1 MLISNSFGCNEDK
14 GPRSLRE
21 VLSLHQP
28 GLSSTALWVNPSEV
42 AQSDSA
48 TPWTAPYQAPPS
60 IGFSRQEYWS
70 GSPFPSPGDL
80 PDPGTET
87 RSPALRVDA
96 LPSATRKSRTVLNSK
111 TGALRNPGSD
121 CQDLG
126 LRGGEG
132 TRFSWVPRFSRQTR
146 WGASLTYFRG
156 ARTGRPRESHAWKMV
171 VTRSCRPRAGNQDTS
186 VESSRK
192 KVGKLE
198 SLSHF
203 F

>member
-21 VLSLHQP
+21 VLSLHQH
-28 GLSSTALWVNPSEV
+28 GLSATALWVNPSEV

-48 TPWTAPYQAPPS
+48 TPWTVPYQAPPFM
-60 IGFSRQEYWS
+60 GFSRQEYWS
-70 GSPFPSPGDL
+70 GLPFPSPGDL

-87 RSPALRVDA
+87 RSPALQVDA

-121 CQDLG
+121 CLDLG
-126 LRGGEG
+126 LRGGDG

-146 WGASLTYFRG
+146 VRRISDVLPGRRNRAAAG
-156 ARTGRPRESHAWKMV
+156 VAR
-171 VTRSCRPRAGNQDTS
+171 
-186 VESSRK
+186 
-192 KVGKLE
+192 LE
-198 SLSHF
+198 DGGY
-203 F
+203 